1 MSSYWNHIKIDPPK
15 NFIFGFG
22 SIVNDES
29 RHSTVENAGDPIPVR
44 IASNF
49 GYRRVWN
56 FQSPTAKL
64 TALGLEKVSDPS
76 KLSTING
83 IIYPLIS
90 SEGITEDDQI
100 KAFDEREEGYMRMK
114 VPAEMIQVTS
124 WQALPRHE
132 HTVWIYVPIG
142 KADATGV
149 RKPGENLLAPDK
161 YYPILQSYVDVVV
174 LGFLKYGIDFAV
186 EFLYTT
192 SWWSR
197 YWLNDRQVPRR
208 PWLFQK
214 KYKKIDNLLAE
225 YSKKY
230 GLKDTHDRPLDM
242 YPLRKLPVEF
252 SIYFAHEI
260 HDEGLRK
267 HKDTDFHG
275 SESICSN
282 GDGCTDLCFPP
293 STNIQKN

>member
-1 MSSYWNHIKIDPPK
+1 MSYWNHTKKDLPK

-29 RHSTVENAGDPIPVR
+29 RLSTVKDAGDPIPVR
-44 IASNF
+44 ISPDF

-64 TALGLEKVSDPS
+64 TALGLEKVTDPS

-90 SEGITEDDQI
+90 DGGVSEIDQI
-100 KAFDEREEGYMRMK
+100 KSFDEREEGYIRMK
-114 VPAEMIQVTS
+114 VPSEMIQVTS
-124 WQALPRHE
+124 WQCLPDHE
-132 HTVWIYVPIG
+132 FTTWIYVPLG
-142 KADATGV
+142 KPDPISGV
-149 RKPGENLLAPDK
+149 REAGKNLFPPDK

-174 LGFLKYGIDFAV
+174 VGFLKYGIDYAV

-192 SWWSR
+192 SCWSR
-197 YWLNDRQVPRR
+197 FWLNDRQVPRR

-214 KYKKIDNLLAE
+214 KYKEIDTLLSE
-225 YSKKY
+225 YSGKY
-230 GLKDTHDRPLDM
+230 GLKDTNDQPLNM

-260 HDEGLRK
+260 HDEGLRE
-267 HKDTDFHG
+267 HKQEDDPHLTG
-275 SESICSN
+275 SVCSN
-282 GDGCTDLCFPP
+282 AEGCSDLCFPL
-293 STNIQKN
+293 SK